1 MRVELNELSDL
12 LPIDDLFLLVA
23 EAVCRDMGI
32 DESWAEH
39 VNTIYLATPM
49 HELYPFV
56 DADDDREYV
65 LIPKNEMIRVAR
77 EHLAAL

>member
-23 EAVCRDMGI
+23 EAVCRELNI
-32 DESWAEH
+32 DLAVAETA
-39 VNTIYLATPM
+39 NTIHLNTPM

-56 DADDDREYV
+56 DEDDDREYV

-77 EHLAAL
+77 EFVTAL